1 MASSQVTS
9 PKLSILFFFIST
21 LFMVS
26 TFAAAHQF
34 QLGWSKPFG
43 NDDTE
48 SYDDWAERNR
58 FHVGDTIYFKYEND
72 SVLVVD
78 RDDFRHCNV
87 TNPISQLNDGNS
99 VFRFDRYGFFYFI
112 SGEPGHCKSG
122 QRVIIRVMVHPEIV
136 EAPNIAPTPQGSR
149 GGGEEGGGDWGGHA
163 VTPNSTVRLPVASYF
178 MTALGGVMVIL
189 YLFM

>member
-1 MASSQVTS
+1 MATSSQV
-9 PKLSILFFFIST
+9 LLFIFAV

-26 TFAAAHQF
+26 TSFASAHQF
-34 QLGWSKPFG
+34 QLGWTKPSTG
-43 NDDTE
+43 NDTE

-58 FHVGDTIYFKYEND
+58 FHVGDTVYFKYEND

-78 RDDFRHCNV
+78 RDDYRNCNV
-87 TNPISQLNDGNS
+87 TNPIAQLNDGNS
-99 VFRFDRYGFFYFI
+99 VFRFNRYGFFYFI
-112 SGEPGHCKSG
+112 SGKPGHCKSG

-149 GGGEEGGGDWGGHA
+149 GGEGGGGDGGGDWGGHV